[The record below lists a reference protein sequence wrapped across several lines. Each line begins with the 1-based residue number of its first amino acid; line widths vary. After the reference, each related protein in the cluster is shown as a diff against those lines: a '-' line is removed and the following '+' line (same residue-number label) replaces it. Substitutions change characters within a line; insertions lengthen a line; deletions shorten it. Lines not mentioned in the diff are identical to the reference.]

1 VAVEIVNLL
10 GQLVQRGAL
19 FQGLK
24 AGDAQLLAGIGKGI
38 TPRREGGILACSL
51 ALGDIDKATLG
62 ILGDAIGVH
71 AARGGVCLSSEHVTF
86 GSNSHLY
93 YTDIFIL

>member
-1 VAVEIVNLL
+1 MAIEIVNLL

-24 AGDAQLLAGIGKGI
+24 AGDAQLLAGIGKGVP
-38 TPRREGGILACSL
+38 PRSQGGILASSL
-51 ALGDIDKATLG
+51 ALCDIDETTLG

-71 AARGGVCLSSEHVTF
+71 AT
-86 GSNSHLY
+86 
-93 YTDIFIL
+93 